1 MKTVTE
7 AHQMQSVTMT
17 PEMSILLLLSHD
29 ELPRPYH
36 ADEAHFLVNKT
47 GWTEMCGIH

>member
-1 MKTVTE
+1 
-7 AHQMQSVTMT
+7 MQSVTMT
-17 PEMSILLLLSHD
+17 PEMCILLLPSHD

-47 GWTEMCGIH
+47 GQKCVVYIKLSTILGD